1 MLETHPFFPQSL
13 IKTKAEITH
22 SAIQKQSKIL
32 RLTCVILQVNH
43 LLTMYTA
50 NMFAGQ
56 TYLKFI
62 DIKQHFRTPSQDLI
76 NEVN

>member
-1 MLETHPFFPQSL
+1 
-13 IKTKAEITH
+13 
-22 SAIQKQSKIL
+22 
-32 RLTCVILQVNH
+32 
-43 LLTMYTA
+43 MYTA

-76 NEVN
+76 NEVNWPLTEECIHDAFSTEQ